1 MFFLKEKSIVAF
13 KTDTLAY
20 LPVFANMQQLIN
32 VKANL
37 VVTSNQLG
45 CNNDCYD
52 EVPRNICFDKASRN
66 SCNDKAGL
74 NSCYDKVGRNSCYDK
89 AGPIGILL

>member
-1 MFFLKEKSIVAF
+1 MVFKDKTEVAF
-13 KTDTLAY
+13 KTETLAY
-20 LPVFANMQQLIN
+20 LAVFANMQQLMN

-52 EVPRNICFDKASRN
+52 EFHSNRCYIKAGRS
-66 SCNDKAGL
+66 SCNEEAGL
-74 NSCYDKVGRNSCYDK
+74 NSCYDKTGRNSCYDK
-89 AGPIGILL
+89 AG